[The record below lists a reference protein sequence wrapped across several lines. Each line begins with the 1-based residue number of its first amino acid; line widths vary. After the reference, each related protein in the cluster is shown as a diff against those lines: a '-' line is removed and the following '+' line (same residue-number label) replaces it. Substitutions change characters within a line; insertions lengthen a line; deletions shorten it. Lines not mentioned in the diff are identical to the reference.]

1 MGTICTADFGVGY
14 MGSMINE
21 FHVADSV
28 KGVKV
33 ASRVQPQPAAAH
45 INEQEP
51 EVGEVVSLEH
61 LVPRLG
67 EQLVLEGVLS
77 ESDLEFALATQGR
90 RAKLG
95 EQVLLGQLLVELD
108 MVSAEELDQA
118 TLRQV
123 IQLQQT
129 LKLSNQRLE
138 QRVEERTR
146 QLQNALTMLSE
157 LDQLKDDFMSTMS
170 HELRTPLAI
179 LCGFAEMIADQSLGP
194 LNSNQDAAMQSVLG
208 SSKKLN
214 QLVEEILLFTEARM
228 GAFPLL
234 VETVSIADLV
244 KTAGQIV
251 KTQARSKKIEIVI
264 ELPEKAA
271 SIKAD
276 REKITWVIGEF
287 LENAVK
293 FTQPG
298 GRIWLRVT
306 RAKKLVTV
314 SVSDTGAGI
323 DQERMHTIFEPF
335 RQLEN
340 SMTRSS
346 NGVGL
351 GLALA
356 KQIIEAHGS
365 SITVHSTEGHG
376 SQFSFSLVAFE

>member
-21 FHVADSV
+21 LQLADSI
-28 KGVKV
+28 KGEKL
-33 ASRVQPQPAAAH
+33 ASRVQPQPAAPQ
-45 INEQEP
+45 IREQAP
-51 EVGEVVSLEH
+51 EVGEVVSLEN

-90 RAKLG
+90 RAKRG
-95 EQVLLGQLLVELD
+95 DKVLLGQLLVELG
-108 MVSAEELDQA
+108 MVSGEELDQA

-138 QRVEERTR
+138 QRVEERTV
-146 QLQNALTMLSE
+146 QLRNALTMLSE

-179 LCGFAEMIADQSLGP
+179 LSGFAEMIADESLGP
-194 LNSNQDAAMQSVLG
+194 LNTNQSAAMQSVVG

-214 QLVEEILLFTEARM
+214 QLIEEILQFSEARM

-234 VETVSIADLV
+234 VETVSLSELV
-244 KTAGQIV
+244 KAAVQLNLNH
-251 KTQARSKKIEIVI
+251 AHSKHIEIVMD
-264 ELPEKAA
+264 LPEKAQRV
-271 SIKAD
+271 KAD
-276 REKITWVIGEF
+276 RDKITWVIGEF

-306 RAKKLVTV
+306 RTKKLVTV

-335 RQLEN
+335 HQLEDA
-340 SMTRSS
+340 MTRSS
-346 NGVGL
+346 DGIGL

-356 KQIIEAHGS
+356 KQIVEAHGS

-376 SQFSFSLVAFE
+376 SQFAFSLVAFE